1 MWIKSKR
8 PSSRFA
14 SACGC
19 SPASTIT
26 HTCQGG
32 STPPRGVSTQHS
44 RKHYNGRELVFPA
57 KRVPFASQTTHRE
70 EFQAWP
76 LPDRPV
82 LREHPAFEH
91 VPFDG
96 STTNK
101 SDYVVSGFPL
111 LASHLSI
118 RKDSGPDRL
127 ELIPE
132 ALVRWLVR
140 PMRERAS
147 V

>member
-1 MWIKSKR
+1 M
-8 PSSRFA
+8 
-14 SACGC
+14 
-19 SPASTIT
+19 
-26 HTCQGG
+26 
-32 STPPRGVSTQHS
+32 STQHS